1 MLARAVGGAAAARV
15 DHQPIRESSYVGVP
29 VIAFCDS
36 DSPLRHVDIAIP
48 ANNKAKHSI
57 GLLFWLLCREV
68 LRLRNAIDHSRQ
80 WDVPVDLFFYRDPE
94 ELKLE
99 DESKNAAAAPA
110 PVEQVQQQQP
120 AYEQAY
126 DEGLGQDQYGGGV
139 PEGFSSVPAPAAEG
153 GVGVPLV
160 DQQWAPQQWGA
171 MPGAQPY

>member
-1 MLARAVGGAAAARV
+1 MGDPRV

-68 LRLRNAIDHSRQ
+68 LRLRQQIDTSRQ
-80 WDVPVDLFFYRDPE
+80 WEVPVDLFFYRDPE

-99 DESKNAAAAPA
+99 DDTKAAAAAPA
-110 PVEQVQQQQP
+110 PVEQQQAP
-120 AYEQAY
+120 VYAEQAY
-126 DEGLGQDQYGGGV
+126 DEGLQQEQYGGA
-139 PEGFSSVPAPAAEG
+139 PEGFSGVPAPAAEG
-153 GVGVPLV
+153 GAPLV
-160 DQQWAPQQWGA
+160 GAEWAPQQWGA
-171 MPGAQPY
+171 AIPSAQPY